1 MPRHLSPYLGGRPLN
16 VQCRATKANG
26 EPCKG
31 SATGPQG
38 LCFAHTPAHAEQ
50 RRRQASN
57 AARSKGN
64 REVRNLKESVLD
76 VIAGVESGSIDRSDA
91 AVMLQGYRVLK
102 DLVKLGRKVKETD
115 ELLERVAALERGR
128 EREREKGARPWQR
141 A

>member
-1 MPRHLSPYLGGRPLN
+1 MN

-38 LCFAHTPAHAEQ
+38 LCFAHTPAHADQ
-50 RRRQASN
+50 RRRQASR

-64 REVRNLKESVLD
+64 REVKNLKDSVLD
-76 VIAGVESGSIDRSDA
+76 VIAGVESGNLDRSDA

-102 DLVKLGRKVKETD
+102 DLCELDRRVKETD
-115 ELLERVAALERGR
+115 ELIGRVAALERAR
-128 EREREKGARPWQR
+128 DIEREKGNRTWVT
-141 A
+141 